1 MKKENKML
9 MKIGIM
15 DITLFVM
22 MIKMLELG
30 KGNVVLFT
38 ILLVILVVGL
48 LTFTSGILEKIFGG
62 CVKCL
67 R

>member
-1 MKKENKML
+1 MKRENKVL
-9 MKIGIM
+9 IEIGII
-15 DITLFVM
+15 DIAVFVAI
-22 MIKMLELG
+22 IKILELG

-48 LTFTSGILEKIFGG
+48 LTFTSGILEKIFGR
-62 CVKCL
+62 V